1 MFFIKGLLD
10 LEDPLV
16 LLLKQ
21 ITNGFPRK
29 FSSLPQVFPQTILV
43 QLLSSQNFLEIHSIL
58 QNILKVEKRSLIHFK
73 FLYFHRVTLHWKN
86 LKLINI
92 QKNQFY
98 GTGNSNQ
105 QKVPQYHFRHEFQ
118 HLHQICHQNCYV
130 KIKSPSPP
138 PWLSINGGMIKP

>member
-98 GTGNSNQ
+98 GKQRNYATETICTFPCETVRKLHPWTSWCCCFAEFFLM
-105 QKVPQYHFRHEFQ
+105 VPS
-118 HLHQICHQNCYV
+118 L
-130 KIKSPSPP
+130 
-138 PWLSINGGMIKP
+138 M

>member
-10 LEDPLV
+10 LEDTLV

-43 QLLSSQNFLEIHSIL
+43 QLLSFQCFLEIHSIL

-73 FLYFHRVTLHWKN
+73 SLYSLSITLQRKN

-98 GTGNSNQ
+98 EKQRNYATETICT
-105 QKVPQYHFRHEFQ
+105 VPCETVRKLHPWTSWCCCFAEFF
-118 HLHQICHQNCYV
+118 LRV
-130 KIKSPSPP
+130 PS
-138 PWLSINGGMIKP
+138 LM